1 MHSVN
6 RHGRRGTAPTAAL
19 LIALTVFGV
28 LLMHSVTPMSMPV
41 TGSMSTSMSGGHAS
55 FAAPSHTDATVPV
68 MTGEHDCPSGHQM
81 MHPCVG
87 TTVSWPALTVPA
99 MSAALDLAPTSV
111 NRIIGR
117 ADSTL
122 ERAPPWTLWELDRS
136 VTLRV

>member
-1 MHSVN
+1 MV
-6 RHGRRGTAPTAAL
+6 GL

-41 TGSMSTSMSGGHAS
+41 TGSMSMSMSGGRAS
-55 FAAPSHTDATVPV
+55 MAAPSHMADSVSVPV